1 MITRKHKITAILIGQ
16 ILLLLVIFQF
26 GQIWW
31 LGLIAICIGLLPW
44 LAGGGGGGPQPSIVT
59 AQPTDDVRLS
69 SEQQQA
75 LSLLEQVLKENIQR
89 VAEPLEKQRLI
100 INSSA
105 ETLNNSFFGLQRVSE
120 EQSSVSTQLVDNLMA
135 NQGSEF
141 DLMQVLPKTEAIIQ
155 QFVQIL
161 VDVSEKS
168 ISAVHSIHDM
178 SQKLD
183 MVFKL
188 LNQVRSLSEQ
198 TNLLAL
204 NAAIEAARAGEAGR
218 GFAVVAQEVRNLSI
232 QAANLNTQIE
242 TEMKVA
248 QDTVDIANRTVGE
261 MVSFDMT
268 QAIESKEKV
277 DYMLR
282 GVQQLNTEIE
292 QEVNKLQRL
301 GQQLTQQVREGTRAL
316 QFTHIVYQQGEYAL
330 GSITFL
336 QEASGLLKAVQSNS
350 RNVQQL
356 IENIEALQER
366 SRNRGGLA
374 ANQHSIDEGE
384 VELF

>member
-44 LAGGGGGGPQPSIVT
+44 LAGGAPQPSIVT

-69 SEQQQA
+69 AEQQQA

-204 NAAIEAARAGEAGR
+204 NAAIEAARVGEAGR

-261 MVSFDMT
+261 MASFDMT

-316 QFTHIVYQQGEYAL
+316 QFTDIVYQQGEYAL

>member
-1 MITRKHKITAILIGQ
+1 MITQKHKITLILIGQ
-16 ILLLLVIFQF
+16 ILLLLVVFQF
-26 GQIWW
+26 GLAWW
-31 LGLIAICIGLLPW
+31 LVLLAGLSALLPW
-44 LAGGGGGGPQPSIVT
+44 FAYFSYQPQPKDAEPSAESTLPAEYKQV
-59 AQPTDDVRLS
+59 LS
-69 SEQQQA
+69 QIEQI
-75 LSLLEQVLKENIQR
+75 LKENIQR
-89 VAEPLEKQRLI
+89 ITDPLEKQNQI
-100 INSSA
+100 VKASA
-105 ETLNNSFFGLQRVSE
+105 ETINNSFFGLQSVSE
-120 EQSSVSTQLVDNLMA
+120 EQSTVSTQLVDNLLA

-141 DLMQVLPKTEAIIQ
+141 DLMEVLPKTEAIIQ

-168 ISAVHSIHDM
+168 ILAVHSIHDM
-178 SQKLD
+178 SLKLD
-183 MVFKL
+183 VVFKL
-188 LNQVRSLSEQ
+188 LQQVRGLSEQ

-242 TEMKVA
+242 TEMKIA
-248 QDTVDIANRTVGE
+248 QDTVELANRTVGE
-261 MVSFDMT
+261 MASFDMT

-292 QEVNKLQRL
+292 QEVTKLQQL
-301 GQQLTQQVREGTRAL
+301 GQQLTLQVREGTRAL
-316 QFTHIVYQQGEYAL
+316 QFTDIVSQQGEYAL

-336 QEASGLLKAVQSNS
+336 QEATSLLKTLHSSSGSQ
-350 RNVQQL
+350 QQL
-356 IENIEALQER
+356 IDKIAALQDR
-366 SRNRGGLA
+366 SRNRGALA

>member
-44 LAGGGGGGPQPSIVT
+44 LAGGAPQPSIVT

-89 VAEPLEKQRLI
+89 VAKPLEKQRLI

-261 MVSFDMT
+261 MASFDMT
-268 QAIESKEKV
+268 QAIEYKEKV

-316 QFTHIVYQQGEYAL
+316 QFTDIVYQQGEYAL

>member
-44 LAGGGGGGPQPSIVT
+44 LAGGAPQPSIVT

-232 QAANLNTQIE
+232 QAASLNTQIE

-261 MVSFDMT
+261 MASFDMT

-316 QFTHIVYQQGEYAL
+316 QFTDIVYQQGEYAL

>member
-44 LAGGGGGGPQPSIVT
+44 LAGGAPQPSIVT

-232 QAANLNTQIE
+232 QAASLNTQIE

-261 MVSFDMT
+261 MASFDMT

-316 QFTHIVYQQGEYAL
+316 QFTDIVYQQGEYAL

-350 RNVQQL
+350 RNVQQI
-356 IENIEALQER
+356 IENIEELQER
-366 SRNRGGLA
+366 SRSRGGLA

>member
-1 MITRKHKITAILIGQ
+1 MITQKHKITLILIGQ
-16 ILLLLVIFQF
+16 ILLLLVVFQF
-26 GQIWW
+26 GLAWW
-31 LGLIAICIGLLPW
+31 LVLFAALGALLPW
-44 LAGGGGGGPQPSIVT
+44 FAYFSHQPQPKDAGPPAEST
-59 AQPTDDVRLS
+59 LPTEYKQVLS
-69 SEQQQA
+69 QIEQI
-75 LSLLEQVLKENIQR
+75 LKENIQR
-89 VAEPLEKQRLI
+89 ITDPLEKQNQI
-100 INSSA
+100 VKASA
-105 ETLNNSFFGLQRVSE
+105 ETINNSFFGLQSVSE
-120 EQSSVSTQLVDNLMA
+120 EQSAVSTQLVDNLLA

-141 DLMQVLPKTEAIIQ
+141 DLMEVLPKTEAIIQ

-168 ISAVHSIHDM
+168 ILAVHSIHDM
-178 SQKLD
+178 SLKLEV
-183 MVFKL
+183 VFKL
-188 LNQVRSLSEQ
+188 LQQVRGLSEQ

-242 TEMKVA
+242 TEMKIA
-248 QDTVDIANRTVGE
+248 QDTVELANRTVGE
-261 MVSFDMT
+261 MASFDMT

-292 QEVNKLQRL
+292 QEVTKLQQL
-301 GQQLTQQVREGTRAL
+301 GQQLTLQVREGTRAL
-316 QFTHIVYQQGEYAL
+316 QFTDIVSQQGEYAL

-336 QEASGLLKAVQSNS
+336 QEATSLLKTLHSSSGSN
-350 RNVQQL
+350 QQL
-356 IENIEALQER
+356 VDKIAALQDR
-366 SRNRGGLA
+366 SRNRGALA
-374 ANQHSIDEGE
+374 ANQHCMDEGE

>member
-1 MITRKHKITAILIGQ
+1 MITQKHKITLILIGQ
-16 ILLLLVIFQF
+16 ILLLLVVFQF
-26 GQIWW
+26 GLAWW
-31 LGLIAICIGLLPW
+31 LVLLATLGALLPW
-44 LAGGGGGGPQPSIVT
+44 FAYFSHQPQPKDAGPPAEST
-59 AQPTDDVRLS
+59 LPTEYKQVLS
-69 SEQQQA
+69 QIEQI
-75 LSLLEQVLKENIQR
+75 LKENIQR
-89 VAEPLEKQRLI
+89 ITDPLEKQNQI
-100 INSSA
+100 VKASA
-105 ETLNNSFFGLQRVSE
+105 ETINNSFFGLQSVSE
-120 EQSSVSTQLVDNLMA
+120 EQSAVSTQLVDNLLA

-141 DLMQVLPKTEAIIQ
+141 DLMEVLPKTEAIIQ

-168 ISAVHSIHDM
+168 ILAVHSIHDM
-178 SQKLD
+178 SLKLD
-183 MVFKL
+183 VVFKL
-188 LNQVRSLSEQ
+188 LQQVRGLSEQ

-242 TEMKVA
+242 TEMKIA
-248 QDTVDIANRTVGE
+248 QDTVELANRTVGE
-261 MVSFDMT
+261 MASFDMT

-292 QEVNKLQRL
+292 QEVTKLQQL
-301 GQQLTQQVREGTRAL
+301 GQQLTLQVREGTRAL
-316 QFTHIVYQQGEYAL
+316 QFTDIVSQQGDYAL

-336 QEASGLLKAVQSNS
+336 QEATSLLKTLHSSSGSN
-350 RNVQQL
+350 QQL
-356 IENIEALQER
+356 VDKIAALQDR
-366 SRNRGGLA
+366 SRNRGALA
-374 ANQHSIDEGE
+374 ANQHCMDEGE

>member
-44 LAGGGGGGPQPSIVT
+44 LAGGAPQPSIVT

-105 ETLNNSFFGLQRVSE
+105 ETINNSFFGLQRVSE

-261 MVSFDMT
+261 MASFDMT

-316 QFTHIVYQQGEYAL
+316 QFTDIVYQQGEYAL

>member
-44 LAGGGGGGPQPSIVT
+44 LAGGAPQPSIVT

-261 MVSFDMT
+261 MASFDMT

-316 QFTHIVYQQGEYAL
+316 QFTDIVYQQGEYAL

-356 IENIEALQER
+356 IEHIEALQER

>member
-44 LAGGGGGGPQPSIVT
+44 LAGGAPQPSIVT

-69 SEQQQA
+69 AEQQQA

-261 MVSFDMT
+261 MASFDMT

-292 QEVNKLQRL
+292 QEVNKLQLL

-316 QFTHIVYQQGEYAL
+316 QFTDIVYQQGEYAL

>member
-1 MITRKHKITAILIGQ
+1 MITQKHKITLILIGQ
-16 ILLLLVIFQF
+16 ILLLLVVFQF
-26 GQIWW
+26 GLAWW
-31 LGLIAICIGLLPW
+31 LVLLAALGALLPW
-44 LAGGGGGGPQPSIVT
+44 FAYFSHQPQPKDAGPPAEST
-59 AQPTDDVRLS
+59 LPTEYKQVLS
-69 SEQQQA
+69 QIEQI
-75 LSLLEQVLKENIQR
+75 LKENIQR
-89 VAEPLEKQRLI
+89 ITDPLQKQRQVVNTSAET
-100 INSSA
+100 INSS
-105 ETLNNSFFGLQRVSE
+105 FIGLQRVSE
-120 EQSSVSTQLVDNLMA
+120 EQSAISTQLVDNLLA
-135 NQGSEF
+135 NQGSAF
-141 DLMQVLPKTEAIIQ
+141 DLMQVLPKTEEIIQ

-232 QAANLNTQIE
+232 QAASLNTQIE
-242 TEMKVA
+242 AEMKVA

-261 MVSFDMT
+261 MASFDMT

-301 GQQLTQQVREGTRAL
+301 GQQLTQQVRAGTRAL
-316 QFTHIVYQQGEYAL
+316 QFTDIVSQQGDYAL
-330 GSITFL
+330 GSMAFL
-336 QEASGLLKAVQSNS
+336 QEATSLLKAVQSNS
-350 RNVQQL
+350 CDVQPV
-356 IENIEALQER
+356 IESLVALQER
-366 SRNRGGLA
+366 SRNRGALA

>member
-44 LAGGGGGGPQPSIVT
+44 LAGGGGPQPSIVT

-261 MVSFDMT
+261 MASFDMT
-268 QAIESKEKV
+268 QAIEPKEKV
-277 DYMLR
+277 DYML
-282 GVQQLNTEIE
+282 
-292 QEVNKLQRL
+292 
-301 GQQLTQQVREGTRAL
+301 
-316 QFTHIVYQQGEYAL
+316 
-330 GSITFL
+330 
-336 QEASGLLKAVQSNS
+336 
-350 RNVQQL
+350 
-356 IENIEALQER
+356 
-366 SRNRGGLA
+366 
-374 ANQHSIDEGE
+374 
-384 VELF
+384 

>member
-44 LAGGGGGGPQPSIVT
+44 LAGGAPQPSIVT

-69 SEQQQA
+69 AEQQQA

-261 MVSFDMT
+261 MASFDMT

-282 GVQQLNTEIE
+282 GVQQLNTEIG

-316 QFTHIVYQQGEYAL
+316 QFTDIVYQQGEYAL

>member
-44 LAGGGGGGPQPSIVT
+44 LAGGGQQPSIVT

-261 MVSFDMT
+261 MASFDMT

-316 QFTHIVYQQGEYAL
+316 QFTDIVYQQGEYAL

>member
-1 MITRKHKITAILIGQ
+1 M
-16 ILLLLVIFQF
+16 V
-26 GQIWW
+26 
-31 LGLIAICIGLLPW
+31 
-44 LAGGGGGGPQPSIVT
+44 GGGGGAPQPSIVT

-261 MVSFDMT
+261 MASFDMT

-316 QFTHIVYQQGEYAL
+316 QFTDIVYQQGEYAL

>member
-44 LAGGGGGGPQPSIVT
+44 LAGGAPQPSIVT
-59 AQPTDDVRLS
+59 AQPTDDARLS

-261 MVSFDMT
+261 MASFDMT

-301 GQQLTQQVREGTRAL
+301 GQQLTQQVRAGTRAL
-316 QFTHIVYQQGEYAL
+316 QFTDIVSQQGDYAL
-330 GSITFL
+330 GSMAFL
-336 QEASGLLKAVQSNS
+336 QEATSLLKAVQSNS
-350 RNVQQL
+350 RDVQPV
-356 IENIEALQER
+356 IESLVALQER
-366 SRNRGGLA
+366 SRNRGALA

>member
-1 MITRKHKITAILIGQ
+1 MITQKHKITLILIGQ
-16 ILLLLVIFQF
+16 ILLLLVVFQF
-26 GQIWW
+26 GLAWW
-31 LGLIAICIGLLPW
+31 LVLLAVLSALLPW
-44 LAGGGGGGPQPSIVT
+44 FAYFSYQPQPKDAEPSAESTLPAEYKQV
-59 AQPTDDVRLS
+59 LS
-69 SEQQQA
+69 QIEQI
-75 LSLLEQVLKENIQR
+75 LKENIQR
-89 VAEPLEKQRLI
+89 ITDPLEKQNQI
-100 INSSA
+100 VKASA
-105 ETLNNSFFGLQRVSE
+105 ETINNSFFGLQSVSE
-120 EQSSVSTQLVDNLMA
+120 EQSTVSTQLVDNLLA

-141 DLMQVLPKTEAIIQ
+141 DLMEVLPKTEAIIQ

-168 ISAVHSIHDM
+168 ILAVHSIHDM
-178 SQKLD
+178 SLKLD
-183 MVFKL
+183 VVFKL
-188 LNQVRSLSEQ
+188 LQQVRGLSEQ

-242 TEMKVA
+242 TEMKIA
-248 QDTVDIANRTVGE
+248 QDTVELANRTVGE
-261 MVSFDMT
+261 MASFDMT

-292 QEVNKLQRL
+292 QEVTKIQQL
-301 GQQLTQQVREGTRAL
+301 GQQLTLQVREGTRAL
-316 QFTHIVYQQGEYAL
+316 QFTDIVSQQGEYAL

-336 QEASGLLKAVQSNS
+336 QEATSLLKTLHSSSGSQ
-350 RNVQQL
+350 QQL
-356 IENIEALQER
+356 IDKIAALQDR
-366 SRNRGGLA
+366 SRNRGALA

>member
-26 GQIWW
+26 VQIWW

-44 LAGGGGGGPQPSIVT
+44 LAGGAPQPSIVT

-261 MVSFDMT
+261 MASFDMT

-316 QFTHIVYQQGEYAL
+316 QFTDIVYQQGEYAL

>member
-16 ILLLLVIFQF
+16 ILLLLVLLMSARD
-26 GQIWW
+26 WW
-31 LGLIAICIGLLPW
+31 MGLIVVCIALLPW
-44 LAGGGGGGPQPSIVT
+44 LAGFSSQPSIE
-59 AQPTDDVRLS
+59 QPTDDVRLS
-69 SEQQQA
+69 AEQQQA
-75 LSLLEQVLKENIQR
+75 LSLLEQVLNENIQR
-89 VAEPLEKQRLI
+89 VVEPLEKQRLI

-161 VDVSEKS
+161 VDISEKS

-183 MVFKL
+183 VVFKL
-188 LNQVRSLSEQ
+188 LKQVRGLSEQ

-242 TEMKVA
+242 AEMKIAQETVA
-248 QDTVDIANRTVGE
+248 LANRTVGE
-261 MVSFDMT
+261 MASFDMT

-316 QFTHIVYQQGEYAL
+316 QFTDIVSQQGEYAF
-330 GSITFL
+330 GTITFL
-336 QEASGLLKAVQSNS
+336 QEASHLLKAVQSNS
-350 RNVQQL
+350 RNAQQL
-356 IENIEALQER
+356 IESIKALQER
-366 SRNRGGLA
+366 SRERGALA

>member
-44 LAGGGGGGPQPSIVT
+44 LAWGAPQTSIAT
-59 AQPTDDVRLS
+59 AQPTDDVRLPA
-69 SEQQQA
+69 EQQQA

-261 MVSFDMT
+261 MASFDMT

-316 QFTHIVYQQGEYAL
+316 QFTDIVYQQGEYAL

>member
-44 LAGGGGGGPQPSIVT
+44 LVGGAPQPSIVT

-261 MVSFDMT
+261 MASFDMT

-316 QFTHIVYQQGEYAL
+316 QFTDIVYQQGEYAL

>member
-31 LGLIAICIGLLPW
+31 LGLIAVCSALLPW
-44 LAGGGGGGPQPSIVT
+44 LVGFIPQPNVT
-59 AQPTDDVRLS
+59 AALPADETQLS
-69 SEQQQA
+69 AGHQQA
-75 LSLLEQVLKENIQR
+75 LSLIEQILKENIQR
-89 VAEPLEKQRLI
+89 ITDPLQKQRQVVNTSAET
-100 INSSA
+100 INSS
-105 ETLNNSFFGLQRVSE
+105 FIGLQRVSE
-120 EQSSVSTQLVDNLMA
+120 EQSAISTQLVDNLLA
-135 NQGSEF
+135 NQGSAF
-141 DLMQVLPKTEAIIQ
+141 DLMQVLPKTEEIIQ

-232 QAANLNTQIE
+232 QAASLNTQIE
-242 TEMKVA
+242 AEMKVA

-261 MVSFDMT
+261 MASFDMT

-301 GQQLTQQVREGTRAL
+301 GQQLTQQVRAGTRAL
-316 QFTHIVYQQGEYAL
+316 QFTDIVSQQGDYAL
-330 GSITFL
+330 GSMAFL
-336 QEASGLLKAVQSNS
+336 QEATSLLKAVQSNS
-350 RNVQQL
+350 RDVQPV
-356 IENIEALQER
+356 IESLVALQER
-366 SRNRGGLA
+366 SRNRGALA

>member
-44 LAGGGGGGPQPSIVT
+44 LAGGAPQPSIVT

-89 VAEPLEKQRLI
+89 VAEPLEKQRLM

-261 MVSFDMT
+261 MASFDMT

-316 QFTHIVYQQGEYAL
+316 QFTDIVYQQGEYAL

>member
-1 MITRKHKITAILIGQ
+1 MIMRKHKITAILIGQ

-44 LAGGGGGGPQPSIVT
+44 LAGGGSQPSIVT

-261 MVSFDMT
+261 MASFDMT

-316 QFTHIVYQQGEYAL
+316 QFTDIVYQQGEYAL

>member
-1 MITRKHKITAILIGQ
+1 MITQKHKITLILIGQ
-16 ILLLLVIFQF
+16 ILLLLVVFQF
-26 GQIWW
+26 GLAWW
-31 LGLIAICIGLLPW
+31 LVLLAALGALLPW
-44 LAGGGGGGPQPSIVT
+44 FAYFSHQPQLKDAGPPAEST
-59 AQPTDDVRLS
+59 LPTEYKQVLS
-69 SEQQQA
+69 QIEQI
-75 LSLLEQVLKENIQR
+75 LKENIQR
-89 VAEPLEKQRLI
+89 ITDPLEKQNQI
-100 INSSA
+100 VKASA
-105 ETLNNSFFGLQRVSE
+105 ETINNSFFGLQSVSE
-120 EQSSVSTQLVDNLMA
+120 EQSAVSTQLVDNLLA

-141 DLMQVLPKTEAIIQ
+141 DLMEVLPKTEAIIQ

-168 ISAVHSIHDM
+168 ILAVHSIHDM
-178 SQKLD
+178 SLKLD
-183 MVFKL
+183 VVFKL
-188 LNQVRSLSEQ
+188 LQQVRGLSEQ

-242 TEMKVA
+242 TEMKIA
-248 QDTVDIANRTVGE
+248 QDTVELANRTVGE
-261 MVSFDMT
+261 MASFDMT

-292 QEVNKLQRL
+292 QEVTKLQQL
-301 GQQLTQQVREGTRAL
+301 GQQLTLQVREGTRAL
-316 QFTHIVYQQGEYAL
+316 QFTDIVSQQGDYAL

-336 QEASGLLKAVQSNS
+336 QEATSLLKTLHSSSGSN
-350 RNVQQL
+350 QQL
-356 IENIEALQER
+356 VDKIAALQDR
-366 SRNRGGLA
+366 SRNRGALA
-374 ANQHSIDEGE
+374 ANQHSMDEGE

>member
-44 LAGGGGGGPQPSIVT
+44 LAGGAPQPSIAT

-69 SEQQQA
+69 AEQQQA
-75 LSLLEQVLKENIQR
+75 LSLLEKVLKENIQR

-261 MVSFDMT
+261 MASFDMT

-277 DYMLR
+277 DHMLR

-316 QFTHIVYQQGEYAL
+316 QFTDIVYQQGEYAL

-336 QEASGLLKAVQSNS
+336 QEATGLLKAVQSNS

>member
-44 LAGGGGGGPQPSIVT
+44 LAGGAPQPSIVT

-69 SEQQQA
+69 AEQQQA

-105 ETLNNSFFGLQRVSE
+105 ETLNNSFFGLQRMSE

-261 MVSFDMT
+261 MASFDMT

-316 QFTHIVYQQGEYAL
+316 QFTDIVYQQGEYAL

>member
-44 LAGGGGGGPQPSIVT
+44 LAGGAGAPQPSIVT

-261 MVSFDMT
+261 MASFDMT

-316 QFTHIVYQQGEYAL
+316 QFTDIVYQQGEYAL

>member
-1 MITRKHKITAILIGQ
+1 MITQKHKITLILIGQ
-16 ILLLLVIFQF
+16 ILLLLVVFQF
-26 GQIWW
+26 GLAWW
-31 LGLIAICIGLLPW
+31 LVLLAALGALLPW
-44 LAGGGGGGPQPSIVT
+44 FAYFSHQPQPKDADPPAESTLQTEYKQVLGQI
-59 AQPTDDVRLS
+59 
-69 SEQQQA
+69 EQI
-75 LSLLEQVLKENIQR
+75 LKENIQR
-89 VAEPLEKQRLI
+89 ITDPLEKQNQI
-100 INSSA
+100 VKASA
-105 ETLNNSFFGLQRVSE
+105 ETINNSFFGLQSVSE
-120 EQSSVSTQLVDNLMA
+120 EQSAVSTQLVDNLLA

-141 DLMQVLPKTEAIIQ
+141 DLMEVLPKTEAIIQ

-168 ISAVHSIHDM
+168 ILAVHSIHDM
-178 SQKLD
+178 SLKLD
-183 MVFKL
+183 VVFKL
-188 LNQVRSLSEQ
+188 LQQVRGLSEQ

-242 TEMKVA
+242 TEMKIA
-248 QDTVDIANRTVGE
+248 QDTVELANRTVGE
-261 MVSFDMT
+261 MASFDMT

-292 QEVNKLQRL
+292 QEVTKLQQL
-301 GQQLTQQVREGTRAL
+301 GQQLTLQVREGTRAL
-316 QFTHIVYQQGEYAL
+316 QFTDIVSQQGDYAL

-336 QEASGLLKAVQSNS
+336 QEATSLLKTLHSSSGSN
-350 RNVQQL
+350 QQL
-356 IENIEALQER
+356 VDKIAALQDR
-366 SRNRGGLA
+366 SRNRGALA
-374 ANQHSIDEGE
+374 ANQHSMDEGE

>member
-1 MITRKHKITAILIGQ
+1 MITRTHKIAAVLTGQ
-16 ILLLLVIFQF
+16 LLLLLVLFQF
-26 GQIWW
+26 GQDWW
-31 LGLIAICIGLLPW
+31 LGLIAVCSALLLPW
-44 LAGGGGGGPQPSIVT
+44 LVGFIPQPNVT
-59 AQPTDDVRLS
+59 AALPADETRLS
-69 SEQQQA
+69 AGHQQA
-75 LSLLEQVLKENIQR
+75 LSLIEQILKENIQR
-89 VAEPLEKQRLI
+89 ITDPLQKQRQVVNTSAET
-100 INSSA
+100 INSS
-105 ETLNNSFFGLQRVSE
+105 FIGLQRVSE
-120 EQSSVSTQLVDNLMA
+120 EQSSVSTQLVDNLLA
-135 NQGSEF
+135 NQGSAF
-141 DLMQVLPKTEAIIQ
+141 DLMQVLPKTEEIIQ

-232 QAANLNTQIE
+232 QAASLNTQIE
-242 TEMKVA
+242 AEMKVA

-261 MVSFDMT
+261 MASFDMT

-301 GQQLTQQVREGTRAL
+301 GQQLTQQVRAGTRAL
-316 QFTHIVYQQGEYAL
+316 QFTDIVSQQGDYAL
-330 GSITFL
+330 GSMAFL
-336 QEASGLLKAVQSNS
+336 QEATSLLKAVQSNS
-350 RNVQQL
+350 RDVQPV
-356 IENIEALQER
+356 IESLVALQER
-366 SRNRGGLA
+366 SRNRGALA